1 MAAAPIQVDL
11 SHRGYAQIPE
21 EIDERVATLSLAS
34 NRIHSLHN
42 IGRFS
47 RLKQVDLSSNKI
59 VSLLGINAL
68 EGLAW
73 LKLSHNSIASLDGL
87 EHLVRLEH
95 LEIADNA
102 LTDIDALQLNTA
114 LTYIDA
120 SANSIDVWPR
130 FLPLIHLEVLNLN
143 ENQLRAFRN
152 LHTVL
157 PTNLRHLKLAHNDIE
172 HLACLESCQRHL
184 TALESLELAGNRCL
198 LGSPHATTALTTIF
212 PKLVMLDGAPILRA
226 PTPSLPVETDMMNR
240 EAKIQLW
247 KQTLL
252 ERSQQE
258 QKERQRWQNE
268 KQDSRDKTLRYHYDK
283 SQLDYADQPSPEID
297 HALDEPPLA
306 HVSTFLPP
314 SNNAKRSSRT
324 NELQKELHAL
334 QENVQQMRKYMKVWV
349 KREQWLREKSAV
361 CIQKHYRGARARRRL
376 PKKDRPAQRAPH
388 AWMSRPV
395 HASSCMIPRR
405 GIPPERRVFH
415 IYAQSIQAIARG
427 YFTRL
432 RLCRWKM
439 LNNAAIQIQRHWR
452 GYILRQR
459 HLWMHG
465 KRTPSAVALKM
476 LRSLQDV
483 SHRVRKLERRFSI
496 QDEAMIELWN
506 QVQSTQRAAEA
517 SAHRQFLRTIV
528 RLQAR
533 WRGKIARRAFPL
545 LPKPLKSCHAMDTAF
560 QEGMKTTLSC
570 SQCDVNAREILALRE
585 ELAALKQLIF
595 VQRPLVADVCSPVTR
610 ERGQV
615 EAPCHNRQP
624 SQIDIVTVAN
634 PLHEDKHTHGGIN
647 FLSVLPFFE
656 QPF

>member
-1 MAAAPIQVDL
+1 
-11 SHRGYAQIPE
+11 
-21 EIDERVATLSLAS
+21 
-34 NRIHSLHN
+34 
-42 IGRFS
+42 
-47 RLKQVDLSSNKI
+47 
-59 VSLLGINAL
+59 
-68 EGLAW
+68 
-73 LKLSHNSIASLDGL
+73 
-87 EHLVRLEH
+87 
-95 LEIADNA
+95 
-102 LTDIDALQLNTA
+102 
-114 LTYIDA
+114 
-120 SANSIDVWPR
+120 
-130 FLPLIHLEVLNLN
+130 
-143 ENQLRAFRN
+143 
-152 LHTVL
+152 
-157 PTNLRHLKLAHNDIE
+157 
-172 HLACLESCQRHL
+172 
-184 TALESLELAGNRCL
+184 
-198 LGSPHATTALTTIF
+198 
-212 PKLVMLDGAPILRA
+212 MLDGASILRA
-226 PTPSLPVETDMMNR
+226 PSPSLPVETDVMNR

-268 KQDSRDKTLRYHYDK
+268 KHNSRDKTVRYHYDK
-283 SQLDYADQPSPEID
+283 SQLGYADQPSPEID

-324 NELQKELHAL
+324 NELQQELHAL
-334 QENVQQMRKYMKVWV
+334 QEHVQQMRKYMKVWV
-349 KREQWLREKSAV
+349 KREQWLREKSAI

-376 PKKDRPAQRAPH
+376 PKKDRQAQRAPH

-395 HASSCMIPRR
+395 HASSCTIPRR

-465 KRTPSAVALKM
+465 KRTPSAVTLKM

-517 SAHRQFLRTIV
+517 SAHRQFLRSIV
-528 RLQAR
+528 SLQAR
-533 WRGKIARRAFPL
+533 WRGKIARRAWPL
-545 LPKPLKSCHAMDTAF
+545 LPNPLKSGHVMDTAV

-570 SQCDVNAREILALRE
+570 SQCDINAREILALRE
-585 ELAALKQLIF
+585 ELAALKQLIV
-595 VQRPLVADVCSPVTR
+595 VQRPPVADVCSPR
-610 ERGQV
+610 ERGQL
-615 EAPCHNRQP
+615 EAPCHNRPP
-624 SQIDIVTVAN
+624 SQMDIVTVAN
-634 PLHEDKHTHGGIN
+634 PLHEDKHTQSN

>member
-1 MAAAPIQVDL
+1 
-11 SHRGYAQIPE
+11 
-21 EIDERVATLSLAS
+21 
-34 NRIHSLHN
+34 
-42 IGRFS
+42 
-47 RLKQVDLSSNKI
+47 
-59 VSLLGINAL
+59 
-68 EGLAW
+68 
-73 LKLSHNSIASLDGL
+73 
-87 EHLVRLEH
+87 
-95 LEIADNA
+95 
-102 LTDIDALQLNTA
+102 
-114 LTYIDA
+114 
-120 SANSIDVWPR
+120 
-130 FLPLIHLEVLNLN
+130 
-143 ENQLRAFRN
+143 
-152 LHTVL
+152 
-157 PTNLRHLKLAHNDIE
+157 
-172 HLACLESCQRHL
+172 
-184 TALESLELAGNRCL
+184 
-198 LGSPHATTALTTIF
+198 
-212 PKLVMLDGAPILRA
+212 MLDGASILRA
-226 PTPSLPVETDMMNR
+226 PSPSLPVETDVMNR

-268 KQDSRDKTLRYHYDK
+268 KHNSRDKTVRYHYDK
-283 SQLDYADQPSPEID
+283 SQLGYADQPSPEI
-297 HALDEPPLA
+297 E
-306 HVSTFLPP
+306 
-314 SNNAKRSSRT
+314 T
-324 NELQKELHAL
+324 NELQQELHAL
-334 QENVQQMRKYMKVWV
+334 QEHVQQMRKYMKVWV
-349 KREQWLREKSAV
+349 KREQWLREKSAI

-376 PKKDRPAQRAPH
+376 PKKDRQAQRAPH

-395 HASSCMIPRR
+395 HASSCTIPRR

-465 KRTPSAVALKM
+465 KRTPSAVTLKM

-517 SAHRQFLRTIV
+517 SAHRQFLRSIV
-528 RLQAR
+528 SLQAR
-533 WRGKIARRAFPL
+533 WRGKIARRAWPL
-545 LPKPLKSCHAMDTAF
+545 LPNPLKSGHVMDTAV

-570 SQCDVNAREILALRE
+570 SQCDINAREILALRE
-585 ELAALKQLIF
+585 ELAALKQLIV
-595 VQRPLVADVCSPVTR
+595 VQRPPVADVCSPR
-610 ERGQV
+610 ERGQL
-615 EAPCHNRQP
+615 EAPCHNRPP
-624 SQIDIVTVAN
+624 SQMDIVTVAN
-634 PLHEDKHTHGGIN
+634 PLHEDKHTQSN